1 MRTVFFGSP
10 DFAVATLRAL
20 LDAGREVVA
29 VVTQPDRP
37 AGRGHALLPPPVKV
51 LAQEYGLP
59 VLQPGRVSDPEPV
72 EELRAFKPDVFIVAA
87 YGQILR
93 QRVLDLPS
101 RGTLNVHASLLP
113 RHRGASPIA
122 AAILAGDGQTGV
134 TIMEMVRALDA
145 GPMVARVELPIS
157 PFDTTGS
164 LEPRLA
170 KAGAQLL
177 IETLDGWYEGD
188 ADLHGAPSVVVKSA
202 GRDIPESAIEEAC
215 AFAVGMSKAW
225 GAGHAAGEAYWV
237 LPSQVSKTPN
247 PGEYVA
253 RGAFIVRGKR
263 NYRTVSVRLAVGE
276 VFLDPR
282 VGEDAPGRRP
292 GAIEVEGARKMMG
305 GPDRAVAGQAKRY
318 VVLEPGDEAANA
330 LAPRLAKAFGV
341 PTEEIQAVLPPGGSR
356 VVEVHGV
363 ELP

>member
-1 MRTVFFGSP
+1 AAREEGRPEALVVESVLP
-10 DFAVATLRAL
+10 KEAVAVLALPDASGAIRKVRVDFRKNLQENAQDQYDRAKKFRDKQVGARKAL
-20 LDAGREVVA
+20 ARSEAWLKDLGTKGARLEAKAVEKKDAPKASRRFWFDAFRWFRTSDGFFVVGGRDAGSNEKLVKKHLEEN
-29 VVTQPDRP
+29 DR
-37 AGRGHALLPPPVKV
+37 
-51 LAQEYGLP
+51 Y
-59 VLQPGRVSDPEPV
+59 
-72 EELRAFKPDVFIVAA
+72 
-87 YGQILR
+87 
-93 QRVLDLPS
+93 
-101 RGTLNVHASLLP
+101 VH
-113 RHRGASPIA
+113 
-122 AAILAGDGQTGV
+122 
-134 TIMEMVRALDA
+134 
-145 GPMVARVELPIS
+145 
-157 PFDTTGS
+157 
-164 LEPRLA
+164 
-170 KAGAQLL
+170 
-177 IETLDGWYEGD
+177 

>member
-177 IETLDGWYEGD
+177 IETLDGWYEGEVIAVPQDESLVTYAPQLLRED
-188 ADLHGAPSVVVKSA
+188 ARLDWSLPAEDLWRRVRAFNPWPVAYTYLGGAELRILEVWPLA
-202 GRDIPESAIEEAC
+202 GDS
-215 AFAVGMSKAW
+215 
-225 GAGHAAGEAYWV
+225 GAE
-237 LPSQVSKTPN
+237 P
-247 PGEYVA
+247 
-253 RGAFIVRGKR
+253 
-263 NYRTVSVRLAVGE
+263 RTVLAPEALPAEAGPPHEETFSVQAGSGRLAIRRLQLTGRKALSGSD
-276 VFLDPR
+276 FLR
-282 VGEDAPGRRP
+282 GRRDLI
-292 GAIEVEGARKMMG
+292 GALL
-305 GPDRAVAGQAKRY
+305 DR
-318 VVLEPGDEAANA
+318 
-330 LAPRLAKAFGV
+330 
-341 PTEEIQAVLPPGGSR
+341 
-356 VVEVHGV
+356 
-363 ELP
+363 